1 MRVVRDRYRSRVYG
15 RDMSEVML
23 DEVFEKVCFFND
35 DEHDETHSFTK
46 ALKKRRFLYCSSQY
60 PSLSLLLTI
69 AST

>member
-15 RDMSEVML
+15 RDISEVML

-46 ALKKRRFLYCSSQY
+46 ALKKTTIPLLFISI
-60 PSLSLLLTI
+60 SLSL
-69 AST
+69 SYSQ